1 VILVLFFIFFG
12 FWGRAVKAVVL
23 GIHGPA
29 LTYFSGICGTKF
41 SKKEVF
47 SKNRGLAAFVQAT
60 AWQAASVTAAFSP

>member
-1 VILVLFFIFFG
+1 
-12 FWGRAVKAVVL
+12 VKAVAL